1 MLSMTKYN
9 NTYKGK
15 YNKTT
20 IYKGLISNYFVL
32 TTVNKQNYYNTK
44 ICHISYYTYGIGQF
58 VHLLTQFKY
67 SVMFCFI
74 EAFTH
79 NHRTD

>member
-1 MLSMTKYN
+1 MTKYN

-32 TTVNKQNYYNTK
+32 TTVNKQNYYYIKTQNFG
-44 ICHISYYTYGIGQF
+44 CHISYYTYGIGQF
-58 VHLLTQFKY
+58 INLFTQF
-67 SVMFCFI
+67 
-74 EAFTH
+74 
-79 NHRTD
+79 